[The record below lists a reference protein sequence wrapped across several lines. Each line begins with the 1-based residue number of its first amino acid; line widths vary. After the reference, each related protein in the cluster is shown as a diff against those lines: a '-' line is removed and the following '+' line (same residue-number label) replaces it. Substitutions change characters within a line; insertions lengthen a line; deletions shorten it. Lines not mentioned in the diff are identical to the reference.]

1 MIEWQDEGL
10 VIAVRPHGETS
21 AILEV
26 FTREHGRHG
35 GVVRGGASRRMA
47 AHLQPGG
54 QVAVAWRARLDEH
67 LGSFT
72 VEPLRAR
79 AGLLGDRAGLAALNA
94 VAALLHLSLPERA
107 AHPRLWQATVALLD
121 LVEAGGAGWSAAYL
135 HWELALL
142 EELGFGLD
150 LASCAVTGARGGLA
164 FVSPRSGRAVSLAG
178 AGEWADRLLP
188 LPAVLLAAP
197 GIAAAP
203 AHELAAG
210 LRLTGFFL
218 ERGLEPVLAGRPLPE
233 ARARLA
239 ALIGG

>member
-26 FTREHGRHG
+26 FTLGHGRHG

-47 AHLQPGG
+47 AHLQPGS
-54 QVAVAWRARLDEH
+54 QVAIGWRARLDEH

-79 AGLLGDRAGLAALNA
+79 AGLMCDRAGLAALNA
-94 VAALLHLSLPERA
+94 VTALLHLSLPERE
-107 AHPRLWQATVALLD
+107 AHPRLWQATVAFLD
-121 LVEAGGAGWSAAYL
+121 GVEAGAESWPAAYL

-150 LASCAVTGARGGLA
+150 LATCAVTGVREGLA
-164 FVSPRSGRAVSLAG
+164 FVSPRSGRAVSLSG
-178 AGEWADRLLP
+178 AGDWADRLLP
-188 LPAVLLAAP
+188 LPHVLLAAP
-197 GIAAAP
+197 GAAAAP
-203 AHELAAG
+203 APDLAAG

-218 ERGLEPVLAGRPLPE
+218 ERGLEPLLAGRPLPE

-239 ALIGG
+239 AVLGG